1 MNTFNDFFHAL
12 TDVMAGDG
20 SVFLGLGMQLF
31 RLIVV
36 LLLMMFGAK
45 TLFLGYFHMR
55 EFLPIVAKILL
66 LFCALTWY
74 RVPSPTLGVSL
85 TGMITDEAA
94 LLSNTISRGAESET
108 VAFQSARAIQETI
121 DSAMPMIPNM
131 IQLVRWTLVTL
142 ALSFLEAVI
151 WAVISFGFV
160 GVAILIIL
168 GPLFLPWG
176 IFPGLE
182 GLARAWFMAFLSM
195 NFWQVIGSCYMLVA
209 SRVLSY
215 FLLGHPSPYTS
226 ASSWSLF
233 VPLVMIGFSLT
244 LGAFIIPALAV
255 MLFNAGLSHT
265 AAPRFLRWG

>member
-1 MNTFNDFFHAL
+1 MNTFNDFFRAL
-12 TDVMAGDG
+12 TDVMSGG
-20 SVFLGLGMQLF
+20 GVVFLPLGMQLF
-31 RLIVV
+31 RIIVV
-36 LLLMMFGAK
+36 LVLMIFGAK

-55 EFLPIVAKILL
+55 EFLPMLAKILFL
-66 LFCALTWY
+66 LGALTWY
-74 RVPSPTLGVSL
+74 RAVSPWGVSL

-94 LLSNTISRGAESET
+94 FLSNTLLGASEAET

-121 DSAMPMIPNM
+121 DSAMPILPNM

-160 GVAILIIL
+160 GVAVLIIV
-168 GPLFLPWG
+168 GPLLLPWG

-182 GLARAWFMAFLSM
+182 RLASAWFMAFVSM

-209 SRVLSY
+209 SKVLSY
-215 FLLGHPSPYTS
+215 FLLGHPGPYTT

-233 VPLVMIGFSLT
+233 VPLLMIGFSLT
-244 LGAFIIPALAV
+244 VGAFLIPALAV
-255 MLFNAGLSHT
+255 TLFSAGLHST